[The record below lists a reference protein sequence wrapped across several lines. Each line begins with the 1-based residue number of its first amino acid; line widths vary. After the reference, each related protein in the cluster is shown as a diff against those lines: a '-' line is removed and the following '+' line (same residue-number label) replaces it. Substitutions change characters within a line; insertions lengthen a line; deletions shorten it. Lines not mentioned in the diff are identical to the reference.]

1 MNGDR
6 ELDRLGAQWADVHNR
21 LDKVRD
27 DDTLQEME
35 GMLEELELQVCQ
47 RKADSLAG
55 VKVKLSIASSLAST
69 YDSEGCLV
77 RMLNSALRDC
87 RAIQTSN

>member
-1 MNGDR
+1 MARDFKR
-6 ELDRLGAQWADVHNR
+6 TFRLDRSSR
-21 LDKVRD
+21 RD
-27 DDTLQEME
+27 ARASVA
-35 GMLEELELQVCQ
+35 EELELQVCQ